1 MSFQDV
7 SAEQLAELFHHY
19 HQALG
24 PDLGCAGKPIRATW
38 QEVSQQEK
46 SRMVAAAR
54 LTLLELDSTHAA
66 PADSEREH
74 SRKYFAPAGE
84 AEWGC

>member
-7 SAEQLAELFHHY
+7 SAEHLAELFHHY
-19 HQALG
+19 NQALG
-24 PDLGCAGKPIRATW
+24 QDFGGAGKPIRASW
-38 QEVSQQEK
+38 QEVPQQEK

-54 LTLLELDSTHAA
+54 LTLLELDSTHIG
-66 PADSEREH
+66 STNGRENA
-74 SRKYFAPAGE
+74 RKYFAPAGE